1 VRNLTL
7 IFLGLTVVVGGSS
20 VALAAGQ
27 DSDTDMVAK
36 AFQPEPSTPLVS
48 LANSYAP
55 PAGGGG
61 GGGSS
66 SGLPHFGI
74 GVKVSLLLG
83 VGIEAATAVT
93 QKSNVRGGFNFFSY
107 DFDST
112 QNNGDF
118 SAKLRLRSAQ
128 ATYDWFPFG
137 GGFHLS
143 PGALFYNDNKVEGDV
158 TFAGGNTLTLGSQ
171 TYTSKASDPIKGSMN
186 VALNNYKVSPMFL
199 LGWGNLLKRGGGHF
213 SFNFEFGT
221 AFTGPPKIA
230 LNLTGSAC
238 PGNQQINCVQAG
250 SDATVQAN
258 MRAQEAKNDK
268 DIHFLQWTPI
278 ISFGFGYKF

>member
-1 VRNLTL
+1 MKNLTL
-7 IFLGLTVVVGGSS
+7 TCLGLAMVLGGSS
-20 VALAAGQ
+20 VALAAGP

-36 AFQPEPSTPLVS
+36 AFQPQPGTPLVS

-55 PAGGGG
+55 APAGGG

-83 VGIEAATAVT
+83 VGVEAATGVT
-93 QKSNVRGGFNFFSY
+93 RKSNVRGGFNFFSY
-107 DFDST
+107 DFDQT
-112 QNNGDF
+112 QNSGDY
-118 SAKLRLRSAQ
+118 SIKMRLRSAQ
-128 ATYDWFPFG
+128 VTYDWFPFG

-143 PGALFYNDNKVEGDV
+143 PGALIYNDNHMEGDV
-158 TFAGGNTLTLGSQ
+158 TFAGGKTLTLGSQ
-171 TYTSKASDPIKGSMN
+171 KYTSKAGDPITGSVN
-186 VALNNYKVSPMFL
+186 LALNNYQVSPMFL

-221 AFTGPPKIA
+221 AFTGPPTLKF
-230 LNLTGSAC
+230 NLTGSAC
-238 PGNQQINCVQAG
+238 PGNQQINCVPAG
-250 SDATVQAN
+250 SDPTVQAN
-258 MRAQEAKNDK
+258 MRAQEAKNDR
-268 DIHFLQWTPI
+268 DVHFLEWTPI